1 MGDCAECEWGEFLMA
16 NYIATDTDLEAVAD
30 AIRNKGGT
38 SADLEF
44 PHGFVDAIDA
54 IETGGSGSGATV
66 VASGTF
72 TGNGSYSISIPVG
85 SKMPQTDFI
94 FKFWVD
100 DDTEFPYNSS
110 YKFADCAFIVLKG
123 YASYDLSPNGTKA
136 PISQTSVRVN
146 NSGTITTVNMK
157 PVFFVHQSI
166 RNDGIGATQAA
177 QTGNQRITRSS
188 EGFQISVNQGN
199 SMYIFVAG
207 MTFNWQIIY
216 IGDSPTTD
224 IVEVA

>member
-1 MGDCAECEWGEFLMA
+1 MA
-16 NYIATDTDLEAVAD
+16 NYLTTDTDLEAVAD

-54 IETGGSGSGATV
+54 IEAGGSGSGAAV

-72 TGNGSYSISIPVG
+72 TGNGSFSISIPVG
-85 SKMPQTDFI
+85 TKMPQTDFI

-100 DDTEFPYNSS
+100 DDTEFTYNGS

-123 YASYDLSPNGTKA
+123 YASYDLSSNGTKA
-136 PISQTSVRVN
+136 PISQTSMRVN

-166 RNDGIGATQAA
+166 RNDGIGATQLAG
-177 QTGNQRITRSS
+177 QIGNQQIIRSS

-199 SMYIFVAG
+199 STYIFVSG
-207 MTFNWQIIY
+207 MTFNWQLLY
-216 IGDSPTTD
+216 IGDSPATD

>member
-1 MGDCAECEWGEFLMA
+1 MNEMLK
-16 NYIATDTDLEAVAD
+16 YLLTLEAESSSD
-30 AIRNKGGT
+30 GG
-38 SADLEF
+38 
-44 PHGFVDAIDA
+44 
-54 IETGGSGSGATV
+54 GSGATV

-85 SKMPQTDFI
+85 AKMPQTDFI

-123 YASYDLSPNGTKA
+123 YASYDLSSNGTKA

-146 NSGTITTVNMK
+146 NSGTIATVAMM
-157 PVFFVHQSI
+157 PVFFVHQSV
-166 RNDGIGATQAA
+166 RNAGIGATQIAG
-177 QTGNQRITRSS
+177 QVGNQKIIRSS
-188 EGFQISVNQGN
+188 EGFKISVNQGN
-199 SMYIFVAG
+199 STYIFVSG
-207 MTFNWQIIY
+207 MTFNWQLLY
-216 IGDSPTTD
+216 IGGSPATD